1 MRIKNILLVLLTITT
16 IASTSLAVYFGINQK
31 KEEES
36 QTQDLKTQEE
46 NNEAV
51 QNQEEQEEYSR
62 IFKFDDEI
70 QCS

>member
-1 MRIKNILLVLLTITT
+1 MKIKNILLVLLTITT

-51 QNQEEQEEYSR
+51 QNQ
-62 IFKFDDEI
+62 
-70 QCS
+70 